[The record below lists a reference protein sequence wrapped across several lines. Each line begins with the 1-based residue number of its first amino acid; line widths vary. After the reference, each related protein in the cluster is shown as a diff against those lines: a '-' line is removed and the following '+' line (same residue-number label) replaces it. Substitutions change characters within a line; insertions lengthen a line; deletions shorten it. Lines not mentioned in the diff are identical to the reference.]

1 MVVVRQEHIMNHQVL
16 HLLMVVRV
24 VLVVEAEQEMVIS
37 EQVAQ
42 ATLQQ
47 FRHHKEIM
55 EEVGQRLLVHY
66 AAVVEAQELLV
77 VMVLHQQQE
86 TVVMDYHLQFLAH
99 L

>member
-1 MVVVRQEHIMNHQVL
+1 MVVVQLEHIMNHQVL

-66 AAVVEAQELLV
+66 AAVVVVLALLV
-77 VMVLHQQQE
+77 EMVPHHLQE
-86 TVVMDYHLQFLAH
+86 MVGMGHHLQFLAH
-99 L
+99 R